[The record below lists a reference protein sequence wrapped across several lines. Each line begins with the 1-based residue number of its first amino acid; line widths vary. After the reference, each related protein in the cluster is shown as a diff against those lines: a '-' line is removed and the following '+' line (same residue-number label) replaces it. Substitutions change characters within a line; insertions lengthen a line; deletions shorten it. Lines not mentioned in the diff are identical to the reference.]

1 MKKTCKWRETIE
13 GGDTLP
19 SHKPGG
25 RRGGRGGGIVMEG
38 WRGLSRERETRV
50 CTPTCHTHEVPQE
63 VEGRGTMGKRK

>member
-1 MKKTCKWRETIE
+1 MQMERN
-13 GGDTLP
+13 
-19 SHKPGG
+19 H
-25 RRGGRGGGIVMEG
+25 RGGGYTAFSQAGREKGWAGGGIVMEG